1 MVELQIVRSMFV
13 HGCLNFEIRHDY
25 SVNLKN
31 DHNSLLKL
39 MIHAAGFDDK
49 HELSVII
56 VTIELVLSNTN
67 LGACNGD
74 DSGVGIF
81 AIIDVNAKLI

>member
-1 MVELQIVRSMFV
+1 
-13 HGCLNFEIRHDY
+13 
-25 SVNLKN
+25 
-31 DHNSLLKL
+31 

-56 VTIELVLSNTN
+56 LTIELVLSNTN

-74 DSGVGIF
+74 DNVLGF
-81 AIIDVNAKLI
+81 LL